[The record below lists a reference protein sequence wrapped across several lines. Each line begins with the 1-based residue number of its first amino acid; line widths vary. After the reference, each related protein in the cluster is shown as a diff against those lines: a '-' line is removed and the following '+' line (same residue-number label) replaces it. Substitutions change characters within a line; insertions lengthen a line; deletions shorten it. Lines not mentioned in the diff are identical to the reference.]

1 MENVGKLDR
10 DLINQLQKDFPLV
23 ARPYAAIAQQAGLSE
38 DQVLSALQAM
48 KEDKI
53 LSRIGAVVRPNT
65 AGASSLVAM
74 QVPPHRLEEVAEI
87 VSAEPSV
94 NHNYERENTL
104 NLWFVVATSNED
116 ELNGTI
122 ARLEQQTGCKALKLQ
137 LEKAYHIDLGFN
149 I

>member
-1 MENVGKLDR
+1 MEKAATLDR
-10 DLINQLQKDFPLV
+10 ALINRLQKDFPLV
-23 ARPYAAIAQQAGLSE
+23 AHPYAAIAQEAGMTE
-38 DQVLSALQAM
+38 EQVLSAFQEM
-48 KEDKI
+48 KEDKT

-74 QVPPHRLEEVAEI
+74 QVPPHQLEEVADI
-87 VSAEPSV
+87 VSAEPAV

-104 NLWFVVATSNED
+104 NLWFVVTAGNED
-116 ELNGTI
+116 ELNDTI
-122 ARLEQQTGCKALKLQ
+122 NRLEHQTGFKALKLQ

>member
-1 MENVGKLDR
+1 MEKTGTLDR
-10 DLINQLQKDFPLV
+10 ALINRLQKNFPLV
-23 ARPYAAIAQQAGLSE
+23 ARPYAAIAQEAGLSE
-38 DQVLSALQAM
+38 EEVLSAFQAM
-48 KEDKI
+48 KEDKT

-74 QVPPHRLEEVAEI
+74 QVPVDRLEKVAAI

-116 ELNGTI
+116 DLNATI
-122 ARLEQQTGCKALKLQ
+122 ARLERQTGCRALKLK